1 MQGTL
6 DDTAFITAPT
16 AMQFMDMMGGP
27 QAIFTYNH
35 GLLGQVCAPVHA
47 SVVAPVADLKES

>member
-16 AMQFMDMMGGP
+16 AMQFMDMMGG
-27 QAIFTYNH
+27 
-35 GLLGQVCAPVHA
+35 A
-47 SVVAPVADLKES
+47 SSPLKESS

>member
-35 GLLGQVCAPVHA
+35 GLLGQVCAHCA
-47 SVVAPVADLKES
+47 CERYCTTS